1 MTEEQR
7 QMTLGQLADA
17 KLALE
22 ENIKNQLV
30 DFMKQYG
37 INNVKLDSY
46 IETRR
51 EIGKNDV
58 VEVKQEGNVRICFNY
73 FLND

>member
-7 QMTLGQLADA
+7 QMTLGQLADT

-37 INNVKLDSY
+37 INNVQLDSY

-51 EIGKNDV
+51 EIGKNDI
-58 VEVKQEGNVRICFNY
+58 VEVKQDGNVRICFNY
-73 FLND
+73 FLNN

>member
-7 QMTLGQLADA
+7 QMTLGQFADT

-37 INNVKLDSY
+37 INNINLDGY
-46 IETRR
+46 IEARK
-51 EIGKNDV
+51 EIGNNDV
-58 VEVKQEGNVRICFNY
+58 IEAKHDGQVRICFNY
-73 FLND
+73 FLNN

>member
-37 INNVKLDSY
+37 INNVQLDSY
-46 IETRR
+46 IESRK
-51 EIGKNDV
+51 EIGNNDV

>member
-1 MTEEQR
+1 ME
-7 QMTLGQLADA
+7 G
-17 KLALE
+17 
-22 ENIKNQLV
+22 
-30 DFMKQYG
+30 
-37 INNVKLDSY
+37 Y

>member
-22 ENIKNQLV
+22 ENIKNQLL

-37 INNVKLDSY
+37 INNVQMEGY